1 MQILVYIICG
11 AVVAFA
17 ITAFV
22 VACEQSA
29 EVRRKEKEIKAE
41 EKKANEIITD
51 AENKKADA
59 RTGDHERDL
68 NFMADVLHDYANK
81 K

>member
-29 EVRRKEKEIKAE
+29 EFHRKEKEIKAE
-41 EKKANEIITD
+41 EEKTNEIIAD
-51 AENKKADA
+51 ANNTKADA
-59 RTGDHERDL
+59 RTGDHERDF
-68 NFMADVLHDYANK
+68 NYMADKLHEFAK

>member
-22 VACEQSA
+22 LVCEQSA
-29 EVRRKEKEIKAE
+29 EVRKKEKEIKAE
-41 EKKANEIITD
+41 EEKTNEII
-51 AENKKADA
+51 AEASNTKAGA
-59 RTGDHERDL
+59 RTGVHEHDIKY
-68 NFMADVLHDYANK
+68 MGDKLHEFAQK
-81 K
+81 

>member
-11 AVVAFA
+11 LVVAFA

-41 EKKANEIITD
+41 EERINEITTEANNTKAN
-51 AENKKADA
+51 A
-59 RTGDHERDL
+59 RTGDHERDF
-68 NFMADVLHDYANK
+68 NYMADKLHEFAK